1 MSSRAFNIAGFN
13 TQDLRTENLKKVSIA
28 KDAEKYNIQVLDL
41 TETHIKENTK
51 NKQDERRRTTQ
62 SITME

>member
-13 TQDLRTENLKKVSIA
+13 TQDLRMENLTKVSIA
-28 KDAEKYNIQVLDL
+28 RDAEKYNIQVMDL